1 MKITKLKKTKTG
13 KYDLILENNDKI
25 TTYDEVILN
34 NNLLFDKEI
43 DDDKLKT
50 INKENDYYKIYNK
63 IIKLITTKLRS
74 ELEIK
79 EYLEKNEVDE
89 VQQKKI
95 IDNLK
100 EQGLINDL
108 QFTKA
113 FIMDK
118 INLSNNG
125 PIKIKN
131 ELENY
136 GIEENIINDE
146 LNKIDNEIYIE
157 KINKI
162 INKKLKTSNKYSEYI
177 LKQKLKQEL
186 TSLGYFFDDINEC
199 INNINLNNN
208 EALEKNFNTIYKKI
222 NLKYQD
228 KELKQKLKEKLYQ
241 KGFNISDI
249 EKIINERIK

>member
-1 MKITKLKKTKTG
+1 MKITKLKKTKSG
-13 KYDLILENNDKI
+13 KYDLILENNNKI

-43 DDDKLKT
+43 DDDKLKI

-63 IIKLITTKLRS
+63 IIKLISTKLRS

-79 EYLEKNEVDE
+79 EYLDKNEIDE
-89 VQQKKI
+89 KQQEKI
-95 IDNLK
+95 INDLK
-100 EQGLINDL
+100 KQGLINDL

-136 GIEENIINDE
+136 GIEESIINEE
-146 LNKIDNEIYIE
+146 LNKIESEIYIE

-177 LKQKLKQEL
+177 LKQKIKQEL
-186 TSLGYFFDDINEC
+186 ISQGFYSDDINEC
-199 INNINLNNN
+199 INKINLNNN
-208 EALEKNFNTIYKKI
+208 DALEKNFEQIYKK
-222 NLKYQD
+222 LKNKY
-228 KELKQKLKEKLYQ
+228 EGNILKQKLKEKLYQ
-241 KGFNISDI
+241 KGFNLSDI
-249 EKIINERIK
+249 ENIINEKLD